1 MLSTDSLF
9 YTSVMVDDKVA
20 LYGML
25 DSGSMAFTMN
35 ESAEQKLLEAGII
48 NDQNG
53 DSPDMLL
60 IACGGNQ
67 VRPKRAVTLQQGIY
81 GCKMLVLTLI
91 VSGQHDEFIVG
102 TNVIKHIIQCSK
114 QCDLPL

>member
-1 MLSTDSLF
+1 MF

-20 LYGML
+20 LNGML
-25 DSGSMAFTMN
+25 DSGSMACTMN

-53 DSPDMLL
+53 DSPDVLL
-60 IACGGNQ
+60 IGCGGSQ
-67 VRPKRAVTLQQGIY
+67 VKPKRTVTVQLEIY
-81 GCKMLVLTLI
+81 GCKMLVSTLV

-114 QCDLPL
+114 QCDLFW